1 MISTELKEATKTA
14 HLDLEKKVVQRLKDI
29 RSREDYAALLRCF
42 YAYFNHVERVI
53 APYITDVV
61 LPDYKNRR
69 NSSYIKRDIEALGGN
84 VLDLPET
91 TVPAIAD
98 HVEAL
103 GALYV
108 MEGSIMGGGII
119 VKMLEKA
126 GIRDGV
132 SFFSGYGEATPQMW
146 GLFVSVLNRQSI
158 TEEQKTNTIRAAN
171 ETFTHFGYVFD
182 RDGFKIQDSK
192 FKIVSIEGES

>member
-42 YAYFNHVERVI
+42 YAYFNHVERAI

-84 VLDLPET
+84 VLELPET
-91 TVPAIAD
+91 TVPVIAG

-119 VKMLEKA
+119 VKILEKA
-126 GIRDGV
+126 GIHDGV

-146 GLFVSVLNRQSI
+146 GLFVSVLNRQSV
-158 TEEQKTNTIRAAN
+158 TDEQRASTIRAAN
-171 ETFTHFGYVFD
+171 ETFAHFGFVFD
-182 RDGFKIQDSK
+182 RDTAPVKQATA
-192 FKIVSIEGES
+192 